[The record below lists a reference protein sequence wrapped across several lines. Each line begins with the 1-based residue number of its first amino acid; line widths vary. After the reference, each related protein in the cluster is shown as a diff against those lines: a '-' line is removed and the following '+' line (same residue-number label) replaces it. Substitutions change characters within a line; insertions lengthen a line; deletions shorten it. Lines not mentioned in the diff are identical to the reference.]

1 MPWAP
6 ASCAGVLILRVCGNR
21 TCTFTASVF
30 SYPRIVHFFGKRIFG
45 VHLWKQKSHFCC
57 KCEGFVAFLRTMATV
72 GHLKRI
78 CKDAFSVARSTKDML
93 MRDVRR
99 SGR

>member
-1 MPWAP
+1 MEIGLAR
-6 ASCAGVLILRVCGNR
+6 LLRVYFLTRALCIFLESAFLECTCGNKN
-21 TCTFTASVF
+21 
-30 SYPRIVHFFGKRIFG
+30 HIFAAN
-45 VHLWKQKSHFCC
+45 VRVLSH
-57 KCEGFVAFLRTMATV
+57 FLRTMATV